1 MDPSLEWSK
10 IDQDLFQAYKDRFG
24 MVCSFTAPPLS
35 AEAFNQLF
43 RTALET
49 GVEIDY
55 VQAGWDDPEAL
66 DVEAVI

>member
-1 MDPSLEWSK
+1 MDTRSEWSK
-10 IDQDLFQAYKDRFG
+10 IDADLLQSYKDRFG

-35 AEAFNQLF
+35 AEQFNHLF

-49 GVEIDY
+49 GIEIDY

-66 DVEAVI
+66 EEEAVI